1 MNLHDQEIKSRPLL
15 PLIPPQSALS
25 PLRHPR
31 RKRRLGPSISL
42 ALRDDSPRYRW
53 ADGEWVKR

>member
-15 PLIPPQSALS
+15 PQIPLNS
-25 PLRHPR
+25 PLRNR

-42 ALRDDSPRYRW
+42 ALRYESPRYRW